1 MNDLRRTVL
10 WSVFGFSLL
19 MLWDGYLRHTGQPS
33 MFAPAPTA
41 SAVAADA
48 ASAASAALSAS
59 AAVPSATQAAV
70 APGAVA
76 TGASAPVA
84 APRELV
90 VISTDTVRATVD
102 TLGGSI
108 VKLELLK
115 HTDQDDTSKFI
126 KVLDQ
131 TATHTEIAQTG
142 LIASTGALPDHTTP
156 MTVLTKER
164 ELADGASAVVLKL
177 ESAPV
182 NGVKRAVTYTFSRDS
197 YVVGVKQEVI
207 NASAASV
214 NPQWYVQLQR
224 DGTVPASSG
233 FMGAP
238 TSYTGSAF
246 YTEAAKFQKVD
257 YAHIEDGKADFAKSA
272 DNGWVAVVQHYFAA
286 AWLNTAK
293 APREFF
299 ARKVGT
305 NLYTVGM
312 MFPVGEVAP
321 GQSKA
326 SETQLFVGPQEE
338 KKLEVIAPGLELVK
352 DYGWVTILAKPLF
365 WLLHLIHSVLQNWG
379 WSIVALVVLLKA
391 AFYGLNASA
400 YRSMAKMKAI
410 NPRIQEMR
418 ERLKDKPQ
426 EMQQEMMKIY
436 RDEKVNPIGGC
447 LPIVVQIP
455 VFIAL
460 YTVLLASVEIRQAPW
475 TYILD
480 LAKPDALFGHL
491 PLLNL
496 PLGPLPLLM
505 TLSSVI
511 QTWLNPTPPDPV
523 QAKMMW
529 IMPLVFSVMFFF
541 FPAGLVLYW
550 LTNNVLSI
558 AQQWMI
564 NRSIEGAGKKA

>member
-33 MFAPAPTA
+33 MFSPAPTA
-41 SAVAADA
+41 TAVAADA

-59 AAVPSATQAAV
+59 AAVPSATPVALAPGAAASAPAV
-70 APGAVA
+70 AP
-76 TGASAPVA
+76 
-84 APRELV
+84 REFV
-90 VISTDTVRATVD
+90 VMSTDTVRATVD

-115 HTDQDDTSKFI
+115 HTDQDDHSKFI

-131 TATHTEIAQTG
+131 TAEHTEVAQTG

-156 MTVLTKER
+156 MTVLTTER
-164 ELADGASAVVLKL
+164 ELASGAAAVVLKL

-207 NASAASV
+207 NGSAASV

-246 YTEAAKFQKVD
+246 YTEASKFQKVD
-257 YAHIEDGKADFAKSA
+257 YKHIEDGKADFAKSA

-293 APREFF
+293 TPREFF

-460 YTVLLASVEIRQAPW
+460 YTVLLATVEIRQAPW

-505 TLSSVI
+505 TLSSLL